1 MGNRKGSLRLLTQE
15 QHDWF
20 EETVPGRS
28 YREMRELLQSV
39 WGVAMTE
46 GQVKSFMARH
56 HLRNRRDARFKPGCA
71 PINKG
76 RKGIRLSPQTEF
88 KPGHRPANWKPV
100 GSERISKDG
109 YVEVK
114 VGEPKK
120 WQHKH
125 VFRWEQA
132 HGPRPKGHAVIFAD
146 GNKRNFS
153 LDNLILVSRHE
164 LLVLNRLGLLHSD
177 ADLSRSGI
185 AVAKLITEIENRQKA
200 GKKHVE
206 TRAGS
211 LKKRQAERSKA
222 NGNYDGAV

>member
-1 MGNRKGSLRLLTQE
+1 M
-15 QHDWF
+15 
-20 EETVPGRS
+20 
-28 YREMRELLQSV
+28 
-39 WGVAMTE
+39 
-46 GQVKSFMARH
+46 
-56 HLRNRRDARFKPGCA
+56 
-71 PINKG
+71 
-76 RKGIRLSPQTEF
+76 
-88 KPGHRPANWKPV
+88 
-100 GSERISKDG
+100 
-109 YVEVK
+109 
-114 VGEPKK
+114 
-120 WQHKH
+120 
-125 VFRWEQA
+125 
-132 HGPRPKGHAVIFAD
+132 IFAD